1 MRPEKEYL
9 VRETAVHIEKSN
21 FFFVTDYHGINAE
34 ETSELRN
41 KLSQRGA
48 EFHVVKNSSLRIV
61 AKEKEIENISDYL
74 NGHTAIVVGG
84 DDVSGVAKDLNAYF
98 KDKDKVS
105 VKCGALNN
113 KVLTA
118 DEVNKL
124 AKLPSL
130 EIIRSQFLSLINS
143 PASQLLSLL
152 NQPSRGMVTV
162 LHAKA
167 QKS

>member
-84 DDVSGVAKDLNAYF
+84 DDVSGVAKDLNTYF

-152 NQPSRGMVTV
+152 NQPARGMVTV